1 MKTRTSLGWVLGM
14 ALAGVAVT
22 SGFAQGGLNPSQT
35 AVSTEKTGAAA
46 PSPAVTATVETA
58 IPPQAAP
65 RSSTTAA
72 AVPGNAAVKS
82 PSPIRY
88 VSPWSYE
95 IEKLTKAGVD
105 EGVVM
110 SYIRNSAGTFSL
122 TADQLISLKNLG
134 VSTYVINAMIE
145 HDREL
150 ISGERPLT
158 ASAPPPWPESVQA
171 ALTASLHT
179 TAPANAPLTT
189 VATPVGDPTGSIVVP
204 DDDSEGP
211 GMWVTVE
218 PDDVPDQPASAGPVR
233 VPYPVKL
240 NDPIVILRLPSFA
253 LPCW

>member
-1 MKTRTSLGWVLGM
+1 MKTRISLGWVLGM
-14 ALAGVAVT
+14 ALAGVTVT

-35 AVSTEKTGAAA
+35 AVSPEKTASPAAA
-46 PSPAVTATVETA
+46 ATVKLGTPSKA
-58 IPPQAAP
+58 DPW
-65 RSSTTAA
+65 SSATAA
-72 AVPGNAAVKS
+72 AVPGNVAVKS
-82 PSPIRY
+82 SAPIRY

-110 SYIRNSAGTFSL
+110 SYINNSAGTFSL
-122 TADQLISLKNLG
+122 TADQIISLKNLG

-150 ISGERPLT
+150 ITGERPLT
-158 ASAPPPWPESVQA
+158 ASAPPPWPASVQE
-171 ALTASLHT
+171 ALAASLHT
-179 TAPANAPLTT
+179 AAPANSEPAT
-189 VATPVGDPTGSIVVP
+189 VMTPMDTSTGSIIAP
-204 DDDSEGP
+204 DDDPEGD
-211 GMWVTVE
+211 GMWVSVE

-240 NDPIVILRLPSFA
+240 NDPIIILRLPSFA

>member
-22 SGFAQGGLNPSQT
+22 SGLAQDGLNPSQT
-35 AVSTEKTGAAA
+35 AIS
-46 PSPAVTATVETA
+46 
-58 IPPQAAP
+58 PQAAP
-65 RSSTTAA
+65 RSSTAAA
-72 AVPGNAAVKS
+72 AVTGNAAVKAS
-82 PSPIRY
+82 SPIRY

-150 ISGERPLT
+150 ISGR
-158 ASAPPPWPESVQA
+158 AQ
-171 ALTASLHT
+171 SL
-179 TAPANAPLTT
+179 
-189 VATPVGDPTGSIVVP
+189 
-204 DDDSEGP
+204 
-211 GMWVTVE
+211 
-218 PDDVPDQPASAGPVR
+218 R
-233 VPYPVKL
+233 
-240 NDPIVILRLPSFA
+240 
-253 LPCW
+253 

>member
-65 RSSTTAA
+65 RSSTTVA

-134 VSTYVINAMIE
+134 VSTYDINAMIE

-150 ISGERPLT
+150 IPGERPLT

-189 VATPVGDPTGSIVVP
+189 VATPVGDPTGSIVAP
-204 DDDSEGP
+204 NDDSEGP

-218 PDDVPDQPASAGPVR
+218 PDDVPAQPASAGPVR
-233 VPYPVKL
+233 VQ
-240 NDPIVILRLPSFA
+240 IGR
-253 LPCW
+253 

>member
-22 SGFAQGGLNPSQT
+22 SGFAEDGLNPSQT
-35 AVSTEKTGAAA
+35 AIS
-46 PSPAVTATVETA
+46 
-58 IPPQAAP
+58 PQAAP
-65 RSSTTAA
+65 RSSTAAA
-72 AVPGNAAVKS
+72 AVTGNAAVKAS
-82 PSPIRY
+82 SPIRY

-179 TAPANAPLTT
+179 TAPASAEPAT
-189 VATPVGDPTGSIVVP
+189 VATPLPAPDRSIIAP

-211 GMWVTVE
+211 GMWVSVE

-240 NDPIVILRLPSFA
+240 NDPIIILRLPSFA